1 MLEFT
6 QILVLHNTS
15 HICYKM
21 HKKLWGVMFYSG
33 SVLLY
38 ILYVCI
44 YIYILFHCMNGRE
57 KLTSFSDNFFLLM
70 IRSTQYHFQ
79 QTHMLIC
86 S

>member
-6 QILVLHNTS
+6 QIVVLHNPS

-38 ILYVCI
+38 ILYVYTIFYMYILLYILYVYTICVYKSI
-44 YIYILFHCMNGRE
+44 YIY
-57 KLTSFSDNFFLLM
+57 FS
-70 IRSTQYHFQ
+70 IV
-79 QTHMLIC
+79 
-86 S
+86 